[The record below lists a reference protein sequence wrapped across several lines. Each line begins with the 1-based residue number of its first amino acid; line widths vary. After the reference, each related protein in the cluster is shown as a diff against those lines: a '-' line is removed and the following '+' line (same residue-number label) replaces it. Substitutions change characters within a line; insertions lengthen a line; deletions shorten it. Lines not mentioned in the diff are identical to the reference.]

1 MQRSLRRNK
10 MNLIN
15 KSTVIFLL
23 LIASMNYALAG
34 NKYSVDSRN
43 SVVNFSTI
51 KKQYVVESAVFKHI
65 EGNVSDLGDVEIS
78 IHLDSIDTKIPIRDS
93 RIQKL
98 FFKVVDFPKAVI
110 KAKIDMKKI
119 KSISYYR
126 KMKIP
131 ATLTLYGK
139 TKAIKLNVLVA
150 KTYKSRLLITSMK
163 PIIINASD
171 YGIPAENLVK
181 LAKTVGG
188 LSLSN
193 KAAVNFVLTFKKDKK
208 TKK

>member
-1 MQRSLRRNK
+1 

-15 KSTVIFLL
+15 KSTVVFLL
-23 LIASMNYALAG
+23 LTASMNYALAG

-43 SVVNFSTI
+43 SAVNFSTV
-51 KKQYVVESAVFKHI
+51 KKQYVVEPAVFKHI
-65 EGNVSDLGDVEIS
+65 EGKISDSGDVKIS
-78 IHLDSIDTKIPIRDS
+78 VYLDSIDTKIPIRDS
-93 RIQKL
+93 RIENL
-98 FFKVVDFPKAVI
+98 FFKVVDFPKAII

-119 KSISYYR
+119 KSIAYY
-126 KMKIP
+126 KQMEIP
-131 ATLTLYGK
+131 ATLAFYGK
-139 TKAIKLNVLVA
+139 TKTIKLNVLVA
-150 KTYKSRLLITSMK
+150 KTYKSRLLITSMQ

-188 LSLSN
+188 ISLSN

-208 TKK
+208 IKR